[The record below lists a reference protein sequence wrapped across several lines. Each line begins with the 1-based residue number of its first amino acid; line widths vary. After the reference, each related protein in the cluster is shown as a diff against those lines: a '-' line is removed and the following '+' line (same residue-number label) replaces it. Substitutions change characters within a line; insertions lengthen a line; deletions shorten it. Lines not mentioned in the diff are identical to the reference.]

1 MIDLDNKL
9 MNDPGNKEVA
19 LQYTQ
24 AKTTYDSILQEENEQ
39 LRFRARV
46 NIYEKGEKS
55 TNFFFRQI
63 KQNAA
68 RSNIASLEIN
78 GKMSDDP
85 IEINNAIHN
94 YYKQLYKEEIN
105 VSQAIADDKCLEF
118 LVEDIPKISQ
128 EQRNDCDKKISS
140 EEVRQILFKELNGR
154 KSPGN
159 DGLTVSLYQS
169 KWDLLEPH
177 FLKCLEYAI
186 DKGELSSS
194 QKQGVVRLIEKKD
207 KDRRI
212 LDNWRPISLLNVDTK
227 IFSKIL
233 ANRIKKVLP
242 SIIGPEQTA
251 FVKGRYIGEGIQ
263 VINGIL
269 EYYKEKIDAG
279 ILLAIDFKKAFDS
292 INHKFIF
299 KTLIRVQKMPFLMVE
314 LRRDILNLKDL
325 VGKEIV

>member
-19 LQYTQ
+19 LQYAQ

-105 VSQAIADDKCLEF
+105 ISQAIADDKCREF
-118 LVEDIPKISQ
+118 LVEDLPKISK
-128 EQRNDCDKKISS
+128 EQRNDCDKK
-140 EEVRQILFKELNGR
+140 
-154 KSPGN
+154 
-159 DGLTVSLYQS
+159 
-169 KWDLLEPH
+169 
-177 FLKCLEYAI
+177 
-186 DKGELSSS
+186 
-194 QKQGVVRLIEKKD
+194 
-207 KDRRI
+207 
-212 LDNWRPISLLNVDTK
+212 
-227 IFSKIL
+227 
-233 ANRIKKVLP
+233 
-242 SIIGPEQTA
+242 
-251 FVKGRYIGEGIQ
+251 
-263 VINGIL
+263 
-269 EYYKEKIDAG
+269 
-279 ILLAIDFKKAFDS
+279 
-292 INHKFIF
+292 
-299 KTLIRVQKMPFLMVE
+299 
-314 LRRDILNLKDL
+314 
-325 VGKEIV
+325 